1 MMQGLWD
8 VLDRYLQRRADHLE
22 NLSKAEE
29 MRKHRHDWESI
40 GFFRTTVDRS
50 KAAFFQHCTICGE
63 RQIMFG
69 SGNLAAAGEN
79 TAAARW
85 LYEGI
90 PPEHMTMTQPAMES
104 YVVKYLM
111 AKVNHGEKA
120 LHNRTLAGLTPY
132 TGEEEEE
139 EEEDD

>member
-1 MMQGLWD
+1 
-8 VLDRYLQRRADHLE
+8 
-22 NLSKAEE
+22 
-29 MRKHRHDWESI
+29 
-40 GFFRTTVDRS
+40 
-50 KAAFFQHCTICGE
+50 
-63 RQIMFG
+63 
-69 SGNLAAAGEN
+69 
-79 TAAARW
+79 
-85 LYEGI
+85 
-90 PPEHMTMTQPAMES
+90 MTMTQPAMES